1 MPHRVAGLE
10 TPDPTNVVTS
20 APGRPLARDG
30 TRRSRRQ
37 RLEAWRQQLLEAGPV
52 DVSVCIANW
61 NCRDYLR
68 QCLESLLDAPQGVG
82 LEVIVVDNASTDG
95 AADMVERDFPEVIL
109 IRNSTNLGFARANNQ
124 ASRRAQGRYLF
135 FLNNDTLIPK
145 EALGQLLEFAMAHPE
160 AGIIGPRLCD
170 ASGRTQL
177 SYRLEPTLGTLLHR
191 TALLRWTGLLRG
203 AYHRY
208 RRNAF
213 HTETTRPVEVLMGAA
228 MLIPREAFFRVGG
241 WDEEFT
247 FGGEDIDLSTR
258 IRRHGLV
265 VYHPDVEIVHY
276 GRVSTRQH
284 IGFASSHMN
293 IGFLRFLRKNGSSRL
308 GLILYKLVVTLD
320 LPFQIAAKWAQYG
333 LRRLLRQ
340 QSKAAKT
347 RLALKGL
354 THFMRQGMGD
364 FWRT

>member
-10 TPDPTNVVTS
+10 TPGTTSVVAS
-20 APGRPLARDG
+20 AAARQLAKDG
-30 TRRSRRQ
+30 SRRLQRQ
-37 RLEAWRQQLLEAGPV
+37 RLEAWRQHLLQAGPV

-68 QCLESLLDAPQGVG
+68 QCLESLLDTAQGVY

-95 AADMVERDFPEVIL
+95 AADMVEEEFPEVIL
-109 IRNSTNLGFARANNQ
+109 VRNVANQGFARANNQ
-124 ASRRAQGRYLF
+124 AGRRAQGRYLF
-135 FLNNDTLIPK
+135 FLNNDTLIPP
-145 EALGQLLEFAMAHPE
+145 EALGQLLDFARAHPE
-160 AGIIGPRLCD
+160 AGIVGPRLCD
-170 ASGRTQL
+170 AGGRTQV
-177 SYRLEPTLGTLLHR
+177 SYRLEPTVSTLLHR

-208 RRNAF
+208 RRSDF
-213 HTETTRPVEVLMGAA
+213 RTETTRPVEVLMGAA
-228 MLIPREAFFRVGG
+228 MLIPRDVFERVGG

-258 IRRHGLV
+258 IRRTGQV
-265 VYHPDVEIVHY
+265 IYYPDVEIVHY

-293 IGFLRFLRKNGSSRL
+293 IGFLRFLRKNGSGTL
-308 GLILYKLVVTLD
+308 ALFFYKLVVTLD
-320 LPFQIAAKWAQYG
+320 LPIQIAAKAAQYG
-333 LRRLLRQ
+333 LRRLLGQ
-340 QSKAAKT
+340 PAKAAKT
-347 RLALKGL
+347 RLALRGL
-354 THFMRQGMGD
+354 THFLRHGMAA

>member
-10 TPDPTNVVTS
+10 MPGTTS
-20 APGRPLARDG
+20 SVASAAARQFAKDG
-30 TRRSRRQ
+30 DRRLRRQ
-37 RLEAWRQQLLEAGPV
+37 RLDAWRQHLLQIGPV

-68 QCLESLLDAPQGVG
+68 QCLESLLDTAQGVC

-95 AADMVERDFPEVIL
+95 AADMVEQEFPEVIL
-109 IRNSTNLGFARANNQ
+109 VRNLSNRGFARANNQ
-124 ASRRAQGRYLF
+124 AGRRAQGRYLF
-135 FLNNDTLIPK
+135 FLNNDTLIPQ
-145 EALGQLLEFAMAHPE
+145 EALGQLLEFARAHPE
-160 AGIIGPRLCD
+160 AGIVGPRLCD
-170 ASGRTQL
+170 AAGRTQV
-177 SYRLEPTLGTLLHR
+177 SYRLEPTVATLLHR

-208 RRNAF
+208 RRSDF
-213 HTETTRPVEVLMGAA
+213 RTETTRPVEVLMGAA
-228 MLIPREAFFRVGG
+228 MLIPRDVFEQVGG

-258 IRRHGLV
+258 IRRTGQV
-265 VYHPDVEIVHY
+265 IYHPDVEIVHY

-293 IGFLRFLRKNGSSRL
+293 IGFLRFLRKNGSGRL
-308 GLILYKLVVTLD
+308 SLLFYKLVVTLD
-320 LPFQIAAKWAQYG
+320 LPVQIAAKAAQYG
-333 LRRLLRQ
+333 LRRLLGQ
-340 QSKAAKT
+340 PAKAAKT
-347 RLALKGL
+347 RLALRGL
-354 THFMRQGMGD
+354 SHFLLHGMAT